1 MPWSWNLAHFLSSIS
16 DLFSNTFLALL
27 GILFCSRVSP
37 FCTEIS
43 VKIDMRAFFQYNFI
57 SKANL
62 KIPEQLF

>member
-16 DLFSNTFLALL
+16 GLFSNIFLALL
-27 GILFCSRVSP
+27 VSYFVQEFSP
-37 FCTEIS
+37 FCAEIS
-43 VKIDMRAFFQYNFI
+43 VKIDMRAFFQHNFI